1 MWTIGY
7 IHYITNTIAY
17 ITYSHV
23 DQDIP
28 YQLKCD
34 KGLFHAWDIIA
45 VGLQEHIYNGI
56 ANYDII
62 DIIKIQNFDIS
73 LIEYFYDY
81 QSSLMNIAFNNFVTN
96 SFINELKHEGISEI
110 FIEDFLNK
118 ILNNNG
124 IIYIASYVESI
135 SIDKLVNERKIVI
148 EEYEYDKNGDHSY
161 RCRINCT
168 KYKDS
173 YLNSLLYVYGS
184 YSPTCCNNSPKQL
197 PNETYSQAVKR
208 IEEETK
214 QQALKRYCKY
224 EHLLH
229 LLKECLIIRSLY
241 KQEIEKIYNIA
252 FKYMKYNKSCL
263 QKDIQI
269 LGR

>member
-7 IHYITNTIAY
+7 IHYITNKIAY

-28 YQLKCD
+28 YQLKCN

-96 SFINELKHEGISEI
+96 SFINELKHVGISEI
-110 FIEDFLNK
+110 
-118 ILNNNG
+118 
-124 IIYIASYVESI
+124 
-135 SIDKLVNERKIVI
+135 
-148 EEYEYDKNGDHSY
+148 
-161 RCRINCT
+161 
-168 KYKDS
+168 
-173 YLNSLLYVYGS
+173 
-184 YSPTCCNNSPKQL
+184 
-197 PNETYSQAVKR
+197 
-208 IEEETK
+208 
-214 QQALKRYCKY
+214 
-224 EHLLH
+224 
-229 LLKECLIIRSLY
+229 LIGV
-241 KQEIEKIYNIA
+241 
-252 FKYMKYNKSCL
+252 C
-263 QKDIQI
+263 
-269 LGR
+269 

>member
-7 IHYITNTIAY
+7 
-17 ITYSHV
+17 
-23 DQDIP
+23 
-28 YQLKCD
+28 
-34 KGLFHAWDIIA
+34 
-45 VGLQEHIYNGI
+45 
-56 ANYDII
+56 
-62 DIIKIQNFDIS
+62 
-73 LIEYFYDY
+73 
-81 QSSLMNIAFNNFVTN
+81 
-96 SFINELKHEGISEI
+96 
-110 FIEDFLNK
+110 
-118 ILNNNG
+118 
-124 IIYIASYVESI
+124 
-135 SIDKLVNERKIVI
+135 
-148 EEYEYDKNGDHSY
+148 
-161 RCRINCT
+161 T

-229 LLKECLIIRSLY
+229 LLKECLIIRPLY

-252 FKYMKYNKSCL
+252 LKFRIWNSSRL
-263 QKDIQI
+263 SI
-269 LGR
+269 LSKCSQSLVILNNLDG

>member
-7 IHYITNTIAY
+7 IHYITNKIAY

-28 YQLKCD
+28 YQLKCN

-96 SFINELKHEGISEI
+96 SFINELKHVGISEI
-110 FIEDFLNK
+110 LIEDFLDR
-118 ILNNNG
+118 IFNNNG

-135 SIDKLVNERKIVI
+135 SIDKLVNERKIVV
-148 EEYEYDKNGDHSY
+148 EEYEYDKMVITHIVVGL
-161 RCRINCT
+161 IVQIQG
-168 KYKDS
+168 
-173 YLNSLLYVYGS
+173 LLSKLV
-184 YSPTCCNNSPKQL
+184 
-197 PNETYSQAVKR
+197 V
-208 IEEETK
+208 
-214 QQALKRYCKY
+214 
-224 EHLLH
+224 
-229 LLKECLIIRSLY
+229 IRLW
-241 KQEIEKIYNIA
+241 
-252 FKYMKYNKSCL
+252 FL
-263 QKDIQI
+263 
-269 LGR
+269 

>member
-7 IHYITNTIAY
+7 IHYITNKIAY

-110 FIEDFLNK
+110 FIEDF
-118 ILNNNG
+118 
-124 IIYIASYVESI
+124 
-135 SIDKLVNERKIVI
+135 
-148 EEYEYDKNGDHSY
+148 
-161 RCRINCT
+161 
-168 KYKDS
+168 
-173 YLNSLLYVYGS
+173 
-184 YSPTCCNNSPKQL
+184 
-197 PNETYSQAVKR
+197 
-208 IEEETK
+208 
-214 QQALKRYCKY
+214 
-224 EHLLH
+224 
-229 LLKECLIIRSLY
+229 
-241 KQEIEKIYNIA
+241 
-252 FKYMKYNKSCL
+252 FK
-263 QKDIQI
+263 
-269 LGR
+269 

>member
-1 MWTIGY
+1 M
-7 IHYITNTIAY
+7 
-17 ITYSHV
+17 
-23 DQDIP
+23 
-28 YQLKCD
+28 
-34 KGLFHAWDIIA
+34 FHAWDIIA

-96 SFINELKHEGISEI
+96 SFINKLKHEGISEI

-124 IIYIASYVESI
+124 IIYIANYVESI
-135 SIDKLVNERKIVI
+135 SIDKLVNERKIVV

-161 RCRINCT
+161 RCRINST

-173 YLNSLLYVYGS
+173 YLNSLL
-184 YSPTCCNNSPKQL
+184 
-197 PNETYSQAVKR
+197 
-208 IEEETK
+208 
-214 QQALKRYCKY
+214 
-224 EHLLH
+224 
-229 LLKECLIIRSLY
+229 
-241 KQEIEKIYNIA
+241 
-252 FKYMKYNKSCL
+252 
-263 QKDIQI
+263 
-269 LGR
+269 

>member
-7 IHYITNTIAY
+7 IHYITNKIAY

-23 DQDIP
+23 DEDIP

-124 IIYIASYVESI
+124 IIYIANYVESI

-148 EEYEYDKNGDHSY
+148 EEYEYDRNGDHSY

-173 YLNSLLYVYGS
+173 YLNSLL
-184 YSPTCCNNSPKQL
+184 
-197 PNETYSQAVKR
+197 
-208 IEEETK
+208 
-214 QQALKRYCKY
+214 
-224 EHLLH
+224 
-229 LLKECLIIRSLY
+229 
-241 KQEIEKIYNIA
+241 
-252 FKYMKYNKSCL
+252 
-263 QKDIQI
+263 
-269 LGR
+269 

>member
-1 MWTIGY
+1 
-7 IHYITNTIAY
+7 
-17 ITYSHV
+17 
-23 DQDIP
+23 
-28 YQLKCD
+28 
-34 KGLFHAWDIIA
+34 
-45 VGLQEHIYNGI
+45 
-56 ANYDII
+56 
-62 DIIKIQNFDIS
+62 
-73 LIEYFYDY
+73 
-81 QSSLMNIAFNNFVTN
+81 MNIAFNNFVTN

-124 IIYIASYVESI
+124 IIYIANYVESI

-148 EEYEYDKNGDHSY
+148 EEYKYDKNGDYSY

-224 EHLLH
+224 EYLLH
-229 LLKECLIIRSLY
+229 LLKECLIIRPLY
-241 KQEIEKIYNIA
+241 KQEVEKIYNIA